1 MAYVVAIDPT
11 AARSVVAEY
20 SSLAEAQARV
30 DRELAHRL
38 NGRGGSVTLSFP
50 VGEQGRSVDVWRVN
64 PADYAGQCHQGFAT
78 DSLLTADAPYVCGHC
93 GGDRRLV
100 VR

>member
-20 SSLAEAQARV
+20 PTLAEAQGRV

-38 NGRGGSVTLSFP
+38 NGRGGSVTLSFQ
-50 VGEQGRSVDVWRVN
+50 VGEAGASITTWRV
-64 PADYAGQCHQGFAT
+64 
-78 DSLLTADAPYVCGHC
+78 
-93 GGDRRLV
+93 GGEG
-100 VR
+100 

>member
-64 PADYAGQCHQGFAT
+64 PDPTDYAG
-78 DSLLTADAPYVCGHC
+78 PYVCGHC
-93 GGDRRLV
+93 GGDR
-100 VR
+100 